1 MPARRGHSRHLC
13 TGQLTQTRSASRT
26 CSSALLMA
34 VALASAIVQIWSAST
49 GAGEQRCDPA
59 DLRHAGGDRK
69 GPGRPDAGLI
79 LPGGTQ
85 PQEDHRHPHAQEPS
99 DRDRRRWC
107 CPRGWSGTP
116 PEVLVSG
123 TSHRPSAPSSPPES
137 PSFGVVGQGRA
148 DQAELTHP
156 RLLSLVSDPRAG
168 CGVRREA
175 ASEGRHFLKASTPGV
190 SAGFRCCDVT
200 NSLKY
205 LGGDAGDVC
214 RQGSG
219 RSVLPPSARLVAGK
233 RCIHKV
239 KSCRG

>member
-1 MPARRGHSRHLC
+1 
-13 TGQLTQTRSASRT
+13 
-26 CSSALLMA
+26 
-34 VALASAIVQIWSAST
+34 LASAIVQIWSAST

-69 GPGRPDAGLI
+69 GPGRPDAGLSCLAARSHKKI
-79 LPGGTQ
+79 IATRMPKNRPTVTARPMVLP
-85 PQEDHRHPHAQEPS
+85 S
-99 DRDRRRWC
+99 WM
-107 CPRGWSGTP
+107 GWNT
-116 PEVLVSG
+116 PEVPVSG

-239 KSCRG
+239 KSCDRG

>member
-99 DRDRRRWC
+99 DRDRAADGVALVDGVEH
-107 CPRGWSGTP
+107 PR
-116 PEVLVSG
+116 
-123 TSHRPSAPSSPPES
+123 S
-137 PSFGVVGQGRA
+137 PSVRNITPTIGTIVATRKPIIRCRR
-148 DQAELTHP
+148 P
-156 RLLSLVSDPRAG
+156 RQS
-168 CGVRREA
+168 
-175 ASEGRHFLKASTPGV
+175 
-190 SAGFRCCDVT
+190 
-200 NSLKY
+200 
-205 LGGDAGDVC
+205 
-214 RQGSG
+214 GSG
-219 RSVLPPSARLVAGK
+219 RINPSPAVESGVGPSGRMWGAAG
-233 RCIHKV
+233 
-239 KSCRG
+239 SSQ